1 MKRLNTFLFTALAG
15 LLLVFIG
22 WVMVRDTIN
31 RHQYERAEQ
40 ATLEK
45 IERQDQLIASLT
57 SHQRQIQHTLDSIK
71 RLYRHDSTLW
81 QRRQRQLLINHRQT
95 LQQLSQTRSQLN
107 ESVRRQRVV
116 VPVAPHRR
124 QFERITADDSTAV
137 PTPGQP

>member
-1 MKRLNTFLFTALAG
+1 MKRLNAFLFAALAA
-15 LLLVFIG
+15 LLIVFIG

-40 ATLEK
+40 ATLVK

-57 SHQRQIQHTLDSIK
+57 DHQRHIQHTLDSIK

-95 LQQLSQTRSQLN
+95 LQQLTQTRSQLN

-116 VPVAPHRR
+116 VPVPPHRR
-124 QFERITADDSTAV
+124 DFDRITPGDSATV
-137 PTPGQP
+137 PSPQR